1 MFRQPALQGY
11 SISTTLVLVVVTRLS
26 ARRGALGT
34 LHKIYRGAQTTRIIF
49 IHLRRWEDDTNLRN
63 LGERSGW
70 FNTGALLPLL
80 LWAIDV
86 ELCFARRL

>member
-1 MFRQPALQGY
+1 MFRQPVLQGY
-11 SISTTLVLVVVTRLS
+11 SISITLILVVVTRLS

-70 FNTGALLPLL
+70 FNTDCNIAMTVR
-80 LWAIDV
+80 I
-86 ELCFARRL
+86 R